1 MAFRR
6 FVLIGFLSLAFI
18 FEGCKNSTENQKIVL
33 KLGHSANEKNLWH
46 QSVLYFA
53 GQVDSL
59 SAGSIEVRLFPSE
72 QLGSEID
79 VVRSIGLGTVD
90 MTITG
95 ESMQN
100 WAQITSFCGTP
111 YLIKDFDHLDRVIA
125 SEVGNK
131 ISDEM
136 IDKIG
141 LKPLAYFA
149 RGPRHLTSNRPI
161 TTPDDLNGLIVRVP
175 SVPVSVAVWEALGA
189 KPTPMALSEVFTAL
203 QSGAVEAQEN
213 PFALIHSAGFYEV
226 QEYVNLTS
234 HVIGWVYVVIGE
246 QKFNTFTLEQQ
257 QILIKAGIAMQ
268 KFHQDSFLKQE
279 DQLRNDLVE
288 KGMKMV
294 EVDMDSFRLKASE
307 AVKNKL
313 PLDLIPVYTQIQNMA
328 E

>member
-1 MAFRR
+1 
-6 FVLIGFLSLAFI
+6 
-18 FEGCKNSTENQKIVL
+18 
-33 KLGHSANEKNLWH
+33 
-46 QSVLYFA
+46 
-53 GQVDSL
+53 
-59 SAGSIEVRLFPSE
+59 
-72 QLGSEID
+72 
-79 VVRSIGLGTVD
+79 
-90 MTITG
+90 
-95 ESMQN
+95 
-100 WAQITSFCGTP
+100 
-111 YLIKDFDHLDRVIA
+111 
-125 SEVGNK
+125 
-131 ISDEM
+131 
-136 IDKIG
+136 
-141 LKPLAYFA
+141 
-149 RGPRHLTSNRPI
+149 
-161 TTPDDLNGLIVRVP
+161 
-175 SVPVSVAVWEALGA
+175 
-189 KPTPMALSEVFTAL
+189 LSEVFTAL